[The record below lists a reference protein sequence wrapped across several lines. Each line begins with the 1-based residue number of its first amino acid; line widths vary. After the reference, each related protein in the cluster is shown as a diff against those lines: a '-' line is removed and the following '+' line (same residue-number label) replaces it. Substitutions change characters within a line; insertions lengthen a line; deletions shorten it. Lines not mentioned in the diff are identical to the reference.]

1 MRGFHVW
8 DPLGAHFLASRKVS
22 LDYLWAHFGL
32 MSYTRLQIPNLSHFS
47 LKLNLE
53 KNGNYYRILG
63 LYISYSYI
71 GTMVKKME
79 TTICAQAPALPVSA
93 LG

>member
-8 DPLGAHFLASRKVS
+8 DALRAHFLASRKVS

-47 LKLNLE
+47 LKLNF
-53 KNGNYYRILG
+53 
-63 LYISYSYI
+63 
-71 GTMVKKME
+71 KKME
-79 TTICAQAPALPVSA
+79 TTIVYWGCTSVIVI
-93 LG
+93 